1 MPRKPYPS
9 DLTDGQWAI
18 LAPLIPPAKPGGR
31 PRAVDMREIINGILY
46 HLRAGGAWRAL
57 PHDLPPY
64 QTVYEYFAAWRRDGT
79 WERLHTLLRERVRIQ
94 AGREP
99 TPSAAIID
107 SQSVKTTNRGGVRGY
122 DAGKKVTGRKRHL
135 AVDTLGL
142 VLVVVVHSA
151 AIQDRDGAK
160 LVCAKLA
167 QGGFTRLRL
176 LWADGGYA
184 GQLIAWVQAT
194 HQWLLTIIKRSD
206 DARGFQLLPRRWVVE
221 RTFAWLGHYR
231 GLSKDYAFL
240 PASAEA
246 FIHVAMIHLM
256 LARLARD

>member
-31 PRAVDMREIINGILY
+31 PRAVAMRAIINGILY
-46 HLRAGGAWRAL
+46 HLRTGGAWRAL
-57 PHDLPPY
+57 PLDLPPY
-64 QTVYEYFAAWRRDGT
+64 QTVDDDFAAWRTDGT
-79 WERLHTLLRERVRIQ
+79 WERLHTTLRERVRVR
-94 AGREP
+94 AGRAA

-107 SQSVKTTNRGGVRGY
+107 SPSVTTTKRGGVRGY
-122 DAGKKVTGRKRHL
+122 DAGKKVTGRKRHR

-176 LWADGGYA
+176 RWAEGGYA
-184 GQLIAWVQAT
+184 GQLIAWVQLT
-194 HQWLLTIIKRSD
+194 HQWLRTISKRAD
-206 DARGFQLLPRRWVVE
+206 DVRGFQLLPRRWVVE
-221 RTFAWLGHYR
+221 RTFGWLGH
-231 GLSKDYAFL
+231 
-240 PASAEA
+240 
-246 FIHVAMIHLM
+246 
-256 LARLARD
+256 